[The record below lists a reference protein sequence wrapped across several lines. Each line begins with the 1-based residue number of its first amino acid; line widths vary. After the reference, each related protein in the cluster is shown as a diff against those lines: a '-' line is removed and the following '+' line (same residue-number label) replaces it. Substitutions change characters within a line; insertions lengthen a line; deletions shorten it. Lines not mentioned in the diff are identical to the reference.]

1 MEIMSLIGISV
12 VGALICV
19 VLKQY
24 KPEYALAAAIC
35 TGIVILIF
43 TVPQLSE
50 IFDLLKDMSKLGEI
64 DMQYSEV
71 VVKALGICIITQ
83 LASDTCKD
91 CGQNAIASKVELVG
105 KISVLV
111 ISVPVFAALAQ
122 TVQKLIDI

>member
-35 TGIVILIF
+35 TGIMILIF
-43 TVPQLSE
+43 TVPELSE

-111 ISVPVFAALAQ
+111 ISVPVFAALAK